1 MNSSR
6 VTWDD
11 RTPGRVTIS
20 QGLGPARLV
29 GAPFF
34 VAGVYFLYQ
43 FVDGALH
50 PSQMTVAGWLL
61 LPAVTAA
68 FLVPGWILL
77 FGRKRVRLDA
87 TLREVTE
94 EFAFGAVTRRRTS
107 RISPD
112 AHVMLRY
119 EKSGG
124 QTFAAH
130 VYLVVQATEPGGVP
144 EPDRNQNVLLA
155 LFPSTDEPVALDF
168 ARQVAQ
174 RLGADVQDLRV
185 EHGEVNAGGVV
196 VERLGPDEAD

>member
-1 MNSSR
+1 MKSST

-11 RTPGRVTIS
+11 QAPGRVAIS

-34 VAGVYFLYQ
+34 IAGLYFLYQ
-43 FVDGALH
+43 FLDGALH
-50 PSQMTVAGWLL
+50 PSQMTIAGWLL

-68 FLVPGWILL
+68 FLVPGWILV
-77 FGRKRVRLDA
+77 FGRKRVRLDT
-87 TLREVTE
+87 TLREATE
-94 EFAFGAVTRRRTS
+94 EFEFVVFTRRRTT
-107 RISPD
+107 RIPPD

-130 VYLVVQATEPGGVP
+130 VYLVVQAMDPDGVP
-144 EPDRNQNVLLA
+144 APGRNPHVLLA
-155 LFPSTDEPVALDF
+155 LFPATDKPAALDF
-168 ARQVAQ
+168 AHRVAQ
-174 RLGADVQDLRV
+174 HLGADVQDLRF
-185 EHGEVNAGGVV
+185 EHGEVTAGGVV

>member
-1 MNSSR
+1 MQSSR

-20 QGLGPARLV
+20 QSLGPARLV

-34 VAGVYFLYQ
+34 VAGIYFLYQ
-43 FVDGALH
+43 FLDGALH

-94 EFAFGAVTRRRTS
+94 EFEFVVFTRRRTS

-130 VYLVVQATEPGGVP
+130 VYLVVQATGPDGVP
-144 EPDRNQNVLLA
+144 APDRNQNVLLA
-155 LFPSTDEPVALDF
+155 LFPSTDKPAALDF
-168 ARQVAQ
+168 AHQVAQ
-174 RLGADVQDLRV
+174 RLGADVQDLCV
-185 EHGEVNAGGVV
+185 EHGEVTAGGVV